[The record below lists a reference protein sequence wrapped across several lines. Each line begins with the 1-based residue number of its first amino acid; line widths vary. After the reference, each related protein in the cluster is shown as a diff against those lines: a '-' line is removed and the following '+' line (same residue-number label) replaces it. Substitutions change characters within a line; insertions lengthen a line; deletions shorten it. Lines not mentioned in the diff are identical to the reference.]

1 MQILRSVRYSVL
13 LTALA
18 ANVALTGCGSQR
30 EALVS
35 INISPATGTATHG
48 SANDTVQFTAN
59 GNFGTFGSYENSTAT
74 ATCLLHTSDKT
85 RTLTEVNWTTSD
97 SVNSSVD
104 ANGMATCLGTT
115 AAPATITALA
125 SGICGGVKAAATLSC
140 N

>member
-1 MQILRSVRYSVL
+1 MSAHFRAVAVAVVGSAISIL
-13 LTALA
+13 A
-18 ANVALTGCGSQR
+18 GCGSQR

-48 SANDTVQFTAN
+48 SAKDTVQFTAN

-74 ATCLLHTSDKT
+74 GTCLLHASDKT

-104 ANGMATCLGTT
+104 ANGVATCLGTT
-115 AAPATITALA
+115 AAPATVTAEA
-125 SGICGGVKAAATLSC
+125 SGICGGIKATATLSC

>member
-1 MQILRSVRYSVL
+1 MSRLRAIAVAVLVSAIGIL
-13 LTALA
+13 A
-18 ANVALTGCGSQR
+18 GCGSQR

-59 GNFGTFGSYENSTAT
+59 GNFGTFGSYGNSTAT
-74 ATCLLHTSDKT
+74 ATCLLHASDKT

-97 SVNSSVD
+97 SVNSNVD
-104 ANGMATCLGTT
+104 ANGVATCLGTT
-115 AAPATITALA
+115 VAPATITALA
-125 SGICGGVKAAATLSC
+125 SGICGGVKATTTLSC

>member
-1 MQILRSVRYSVL
+1 MSSHLRAIAVAVVVSAIGIL
-13 LTALA
+13 A
-18 ANVALTGCGSQR
+18 GCGSQH

-59 GNFGTFGSYENSTAT
+59 GNFGTFGSYQNSTAT
-74 ATCLLHTSDKT
+74 ATCLLHASDKT
-85 RTLTEVNWTTSD
+85 RTLTEVTWTTSD

-104 ANGMATCLGTT
+104 AHGAATCLGTT

-125 SGICGGVKAAATLSC
+125 SGICGGVKATATLSC